1 MNEKELYI
9 HKIECTGSFKITKT
23 ITSSLQAWLI
33 DLETVLESL
42 KRVAA
47 ILVAAAAVIVGEV
60 RTPAGISYATT
71 TAPDSRRRG

>member
-1 MNEKELYI
+1 MKQKEIYI
-9 HKIECTGSFKITKT
+9 HKFEYTGSFKITKT

-47 ILVAAAAVIVGEV
+47 TLVAAAAVIIGVT